1 MSRSAAESSCASPC
15 GTPSIEGGN
24 WCVYLLSCADGS
36 LYCGVTKDMER
47 RLAMHNGLIP
57 GGARYTR
64 GRRPVSLEACAGG
77 FSQGEA
83 LRLEARIKKMKRLQ
97 KRAALENCARQC
109 KV

>member
-64 GRRPVSLEACAGG
+64 GRRPVSLEVCAGG

-83 LRLEARIKKMKRLQ
+83 LRLEARIKKMKHLQ

>member
-1 MSRSAAESSCASPC
+1 MSHSAVEDSCPASC
-15 GTPSIEGGN
+15 GKNPAEGGN

-36 LYCGVTKDMER
+36 LYCGVTTDMER

-64 GRRPVSLEACAGG
+64 GRRPVSLEVCAGG

-97 KRAALENCARQC
+97 KRSALENCARQC